1 MLTRCL
7 QRTRWH
13 VTDNMVEAALRWIAQ
28 AAAQAIRERGC
39 FHLVLSGG
47 ATPRALYE
55 RMAGLDA
62 DWPNWHIWFGDER
75 CLPAGDEDRNSRMA
89 GKAWL
94 DKSVIPSGQIHV
106 IHAESGSEA
115 AVEDYLRQL
124 QGTGRFDLVLLGLGE
139 DGHTA
144 SLFPGQMSESETA
157 DVVAVRLAPKPP
169 ADRVSLSAQRL
180 SDTGTVLFLVSG
192 KSKREA
198 VQAWQ
203 NGAAIPAA
211 YICPQ
216 AGVDVLIAPEC
227 LKKSLIKV

>member
-28 AAAQAIRERGC
+28 AAVQAIRERGC

-55 RMAGLDA
+55 RMADLDA
-62 DWPNWHIWFGDER
+62 DWQNWHIWFGDER
-75 CLPAGDEDRNSRMA
+75 CLPADDEERNSRMA

-94 DKSVIPSGQIHV
+94 DKSAIPPSQIHV
-106 IHAESGSEA
+106 IHAESGSEE

-144 SLFPGQMSESETA
+144 SLFPGQMSEGETA
-157 DVVAVRLAPKPP
+157 DVVAVREAPKPP
-169 ADRVSLSAQRL
+169 AERVSMSTQRI
-180 SDTGTVLFLVSG
+180 SDTATVLFLVNG
-192 KSKREA
+192 KNKREA
-198 VQAWQ
+198 VRAWQ

-211 YICPQ
+211 YICPE

-227 LKKSLIKV
+227 LKKHAD